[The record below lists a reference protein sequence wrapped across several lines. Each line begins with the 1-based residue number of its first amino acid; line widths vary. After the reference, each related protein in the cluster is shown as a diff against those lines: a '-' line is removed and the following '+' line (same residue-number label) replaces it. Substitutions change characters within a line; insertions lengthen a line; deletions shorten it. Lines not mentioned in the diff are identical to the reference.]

1 MAYINPAELMGDYF
15 RSPVDKG
22 LSILPSLMANKR
34 QQEELRLRQEEAERA
49 KKAYA
54 DLMSGGVSGLS
65 SILPE
70 GLTPE
75 KYVSGVQ
82 SGILKP
88 LTPTSRD
95 TTKSQI
101 VGNQMVTFDP
111 SATNVR
117 TQIIPGL
124 QPPAERTKVIPLRD
138 KDGNLYKSH
147 QKMQLDPQSN
157 SYVWVEEAQEPIQQI
172 QTPEQ
177 KIEFEVKKQNALRPG
192 ILQTEKESKPT
203 FAQQANIP
211 FELENNLYTITHD
224 KQGNEILPDS
234 MTINALK
241 LKANAWGFDI
251 IQTQEGIEE
260 KKPWF
265 GFNTKAQA
273 PKFIIVPINNASIGQ
288 SSPVITPSVQDQITL
303 PPTIKTTSQ
312 AVQYLMQNGMTQEQ
326 AVQWIRDNN

>member
-192 ILQTEKESKPT
+192 ILQTEKAKKEVASSPNEQI
-203 FAQQANIP
+203 AQMKLAAWTRIYAGQAMPQDLAITGTDTDP
-211 FELENNLYTITHD
+211 FLQAATKMVMDDIKLFR
-224 KQGNEILPDS
+224 LP
-234 MTINALK
+234 
-241 LKANAWGFDI
+241 
-251 IQTQEGIEE
+251 IEE
-260 KKPWF
+260 KIQ
-265 GFNTKAQA
+265 KALEYA
-273 PKFIIVPINNASIGQ
+273 DILRNASQTAPMGQ
-288 SSPVITPSVQDQITL
+288 PTPVMPKQITL